1 MTFTIGLPVS
11 GLTKRQYEA
20 FRFIKNYSKQT
31 GFSPSYHEIA
41 EALNLHSKSGVHRV
55 IHELAERGLISILPG
70 HSRSIRLT
78 TIQCPHC
85 GHSINL

>member
-1 MTFTIGLPVS
+1 MSIS
-11 GLTKRQYEA
+11 GLTKQQSTAY
-20 FRFIKNYSKQT
+20 RFIKSYSEET
-31 GFSPSYHEIA
+31 GFSPSYHEIGT
-41 EALNLHSKSGVHRV
+41 ALNLRSKSGVHRV